1 MAGERITEE
10 AARALVEEEIFKD
23 SDHDFVIE
31 EDRTLERTYG
41 WIFFYNTRAFLAS
54 GDPNDTMPGTGP
66 IAVLHDG
73 SVVPMP
79 SSMPPAQAILR
90 FEEMLED
97 PEMQPEDWK

>member
-1 MAGERITEE
+1 MAGERISAE
-10 AARALVEEEIFKD
+10 AAKVLVEEEIFKD

-31 EDRTLERTYG
+31 EGRTMERTYG

-54 GDPNDTMPGTGP
+54 GDPMDTMPGTGP
-66 IAVLHDG
+66 IVVLHDG

-79 SSMPPAQAILR
+79 TSMPPEQAILR

-97 PEMQPEDWK
+97 PEMLPEHMK

>member
-1 MAGERITEE
+1 MAEERITQER
-10 AARALVEEEIFKD
+10 AQALVEEEISSH

-31 EDRTLERTYG
+31 DDRTMERTYG

-54 GDPNDTMPGTGP
+54 GDPMDTMPGTGP
-66 IAVLHDG
+66 IVVLHDG

-79 SSMPPAQAILR
+79 TSMPPEQAILR

-97 PEMQPEDWK
+97 PEMLPEHMK